1 MSEQGKTGSVTA
13 RQGHL
18 VRMTVAGG
26 QLRAAACITTP
37 VIEEA
42 RRRHHLWPTAAAA
55 LGRLMTASVLLAS
68 SLKDDERIM
77 LQIIGDGPLRHLVAE
92 ATARLEVRGY
102 AANPHVHL
110 PLNDRHKLDV
120 AGAVGKGDLYVM
132 RDLGLKEPYRGAV
145 PLASGEIAED
155 VAYYLAYSEQTPAS
169 VALGVLVSEDGSIR
183 AAGGWL
189 VTPLPGAP
197 SELVEE
203 VARRLRQA
211 PAVSRTIDELGQGA
225 SARGLIEGL
234 LGDLDVRVLATA
246 PVAFRCPC
254 TRQRMD
260 AGLVALGAQELRD
273 LASEQDPVELRCRF
287 CNRRYLFSA
296 KRLRQ
301 LADRAERPAL
311 RAVKNDR
318 SP

>member
-1 MSEQGKTGSVTA
+1 
-13 RQGHL
+13 
-18 VRMTVAGG
+18 MTIAGG

-42 RRRHHLWPTAAAA
+42 RRRHDLWPTAAAA

-77 LQIIGDGPLRHLVAE
+77 LQVIGDGPLRHLVAE

-120 AGAVGKGDLYVM
+120 AGAVGKGDLYVL
-132 RDLGLKEPYRGAV
+132 RDLGLKEPYRGTV
-145 PLASGEIAED
+145 PLVSGEIAED
-155 VAYYLAYSEQTPAS
+155 VAYYLASSEQTPAS
-169 VALGVLVSEDGSIR
+169 VALGVLVREDGSIQ

-197 SELVEE
+197 PELVDE
-203 VARRLRQA
+203 VAKRLEQA
-211 PAVSRTIDELGQGA
+211 PAVSRTIDALGEQA
-225 SARGLIEGL
+225 SAGELIEAL
-234 LGDLDVRVLATA
+234 LGEFDVRLLATD
-246 PVAFRCPC
+246 PVQFRCPC
-254 TRQRMD
+254 TRQRME
-260 AGLVALGAQELRD
+260 AGLVALGPQELRE

-296 KRLRQ
+296 RRLRQ
-301 LADRAERPAL
+301 LADRAERPAMSV
-311 RAVKNDR
+311 VKKDG